1 MKNKNKLNGTESLA
15 KTNNN
20 LIKQISEHLFE
31 VRKEVREDNRIK
43 YRLLW
48 SKYDS
53 VLLRCLKVTDMFC
66 MQVAD
71 NKILRAKNEYLL
83 KELRNYVP
91 ELHMFQENNKTEEV
105 DESEDSEEDSKQLEF
120 DFGNIDNIDDHRKH

>member
-71 NKILRAKNEYLL
+71 NKILRELNHYL
-83 KELRNYVP
+83 KSELRNYVP
-91 ELHMFQENNKTEEV
+91 EHHMFQENNNQEETDVPNTEE
-105 DESEDSEEDSKQLEF
+105 KQLSF
-120 DFGNIDNIDDHRKH
+120 DFENVENIEDHKKH

>member
-1 MKNKNKLNGTESLA
+1 
-15 KTNNN
+15 
-20 LIKQISEHLFE
+20 
-31 VRKEVREDNRIK
+31 
-43 YRLLW
+43 
-48 SKYDS
+48 
-53 VLLRCLKVTDMFC
+53 

-91 ELHMFQENNKTEEV
+91 EHHMFQENNKTEEV